1 MPPVT
6 RRRHITRFRSERGQ
20 AAVEFAMVAPIL
32 IVLLL
37 AIVQCGITFSHYLA
51 VTDAARAAARKAVI
65 ARVESLTQ
73 PDITTAADNAAADLD
88 TSQLNVN
95 VQPLNWAKQPAGS
108 TFTVTVTYPY
118 EINVLGYHYK
128 GDLTSVMT
136 ERLE

>member
-1 MPPVT
+1 VT
-6 RRRHITRFRSERGQ
+6 RRRHISSFRSDRGQ
-20 AAVEFAMVAPIL
+20 AAVEFAMVAPVL

-65 ARVESLTQ
+65 ARVETLQQS
-73 PDITTAADNAAADLD
+73 DINTAADNAAADLD
-88 TSQLNVN
+88 TSQLNVSVN
-95 VQPLNWAKQPAGS
+95 PPNWQSQPAGS

-118 EINVLGYHYK
+118 VINVLGYHYS
-128 GDLTSVMT
+128 GNLTSVMT